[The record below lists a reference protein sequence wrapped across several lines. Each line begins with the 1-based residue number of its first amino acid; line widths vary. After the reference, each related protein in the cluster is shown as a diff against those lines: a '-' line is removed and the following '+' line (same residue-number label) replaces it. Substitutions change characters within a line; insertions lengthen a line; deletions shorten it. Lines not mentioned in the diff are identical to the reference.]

1 MDGGSFLMWLFDLIW
16 LGRMD
21 GGSLLLILL
30 FDLAW
35 RMNGGSSLRIFNPSI
50 VMQTLS
56 APVTPS
62 TCAAPELNSSS
73 LDLLDLDPD
82 IARLREVINQSLT
95 PKVQDI
101 DLKGE
106 YPQEIMHRLG
116 AANAFSHAVAPEYQG
131 SGKGLRAAVQS
142 IEEISKDCLSTGFI
156 AWCQVA
162 CTWYLQNTDN
172 QALRDRLLPAIAQ
185 GKLLAGTGLSNPV
198 KHFSE
203 IEKIAL
209 TAKPVKGGYLVNGM
223 LPWVSNLGP
232 GHCFGIAAKLAESED
247 YLMAIVSD
255 DLPGMSLRCN
265 AHFIALEGTGTYSC
279 IFRDAF
285 VPEEWVLAAPC
296 EDYVACIRPG
306 FVLTQVGMG
315 LGLTASCIELM
326 ERSNRRLGH
335 VNRFL
340 DDQVDDLAT
349 DLEQARLRTYQL
361 ADQLNNC
368 TGLAA
373 PQLTRGVIQAR
384 ITAAELSLRS
394 SQAAMLHAGAR
405 AYVHG
410 SPAERKL
417 REAYFVAIVTPALKH
432 LKKMLHDLPEPALSG
447 QG

>member
-1 MDGGSFLMWLFDLIW
+1 MGPL
-16 LGRMD
+16 
-21 GGSLLLILL
+21 SL
-30 FDLAW
+30 D
-35 RMNGGSSLRIFNPSI
+35 PSI
-50 VMQTLS
+50 PQ
-56 APVTPS
+56 
-62 TCAAPELNSSS
+62 
-73 LDLLDLDPD
+73 
-82 IARLREVINQSLT
+82 LREVINRNLT

-106 YPQEIMHRLG
+106 YPAQIMHQLG
-116 AANAFSHAVAPEYQG
+116 AADAFAHAVSPDYQG

-162 CTWYLQNTDN
+162 CTWYLQNTEN
-172 QALRDRLLPAIAQ
+172 QQLRANLLPKIAR
-185 GKLLAGTGLSNPV
+185 GETLAGTGLSNPV
-198 KHFSE
+198 KHFSD

-209 TAKPVKGGYLVNGM
+209 TAKPVEGGYVINGM

-232 GHCFGIAAKLAESED
+232 GHHFGIAAKLADSDD
-247 YLMAIVSD
+247 YMMAIVSD
-255 DLPGMSLRCN
+255 ELEGMSLRCN

-279 IFRDAF
+279 LFRDAF
-285 VPEEWVLAAPC
+285 VPDEWVLAAPC
-296 EDYVACIRPG
+296 EEYVACIRPG

-335 VNRFL
+335 VNQFL
-340 DDQVDDLAT
+340 DDQAGDLTA
-349 DLEQARLRTYQL
+349 DLQVARQHTYQL
-361 ADQLNNC
+361 ADQLNQC
-368 TGLAA
+368 TGIAE
-373 PQLTRGVIQAR
+373 PQLTREIIQAR

-432 LKKMLHDLPEPALSG
+432 LKKMLSDMTPAS
-447 QG
+447 